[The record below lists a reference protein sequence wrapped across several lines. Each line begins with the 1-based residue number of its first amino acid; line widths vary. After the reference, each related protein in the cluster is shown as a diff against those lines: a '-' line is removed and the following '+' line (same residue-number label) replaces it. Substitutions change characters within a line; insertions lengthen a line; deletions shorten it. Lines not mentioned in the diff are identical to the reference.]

1 MSPPATRENAL
12 ARGRQIRLLLLDV
25 DGVMS
30 DGRIIYDSE
39 GLELKAFHCQDGL
52 GLRLLADHGIATGI
66 ITARTS
72 KAAQ

>member
-1 MSPPATRENAL
+1 MSTPATRKNAL

-52 GLRLLADHGIATGI
+52 GLRLLANHSIATGI
-66 ITARTS
+66 ITQRDRKS
-72 KAAQ
+72 VV